1 VPRSPDTPRILVLP
15 PVLVGGVL
23 FIGVLMELAWPR
35 PLLPVVPARVLGV
48 SIFVLSGLL
57 AAAARAS
64 GVHGG

>member
-1 VPRSPDTPRILVLP
+1 
-15 PVLVGGVL
+15 VL

-48 SIFVLSGLL
+48 SIFVLRGLL